1 MVNSN
6 SISECAP
13 KYMNKKD
20 PSCLNREAL
29 VVIAKNMNNKMT
41 SSGGNG
47 KTKKNKLK
55 KIRIHQKKSELW
67 SNIRNTLSDRCDRES
82 CWLNT
87 EYGRN
92 IKGEYIDNFRP
103 VQPKS
108 WKTNKTE
115 WLSTLDIMNV
125 LEQYSD
131 KYPDFELIGPVPI
144 DFDKKVD
151 YGQCIVNELC
161 SIDIKRLVNKGI
173 HHVGIVFNLDAHDEP
188 GSHWVALYV
197 QLKETADSVNPLGAY
212 FYDSYGT
219 PPVKEIRTLMKR
231 LESQYNV
238 LHPKKKFILNYNKIR
253 HQYKNSECG
262 VYSTHFII
270 QLLENTKFLDHCKK
284 IVSDDN
290 INKMRDV
297 YFRKI

>member
-1 MVNSN
+1 MINTNV
-6 SISECAP
+6 SECAP
-13 KYMNKKD
+13 KYMNSKD
-20 PSCLNREAL
+20 PSCLNKEAL
-29 VVIAKNMNNKMT
+29 VIIAKNMNNKMA
-41 SSGGNG
+41 SSGGNVN
-47 KTKKNKLK
+47 TKKEKIK
-55 KIRIHQKKSELW
+55 KIRLNQKKSELW
-67 SNIRNTLSDRCDRES
+67 SNIKNVLSNRCDRES

-87 EYGRN
+87 EYAQN
-92 IKGEYIDNFRP
+92 IKGEYIDNYKP
-103 VQPKS
+103 IQPKS
-108 WKTNKTE
+108 WKQNKRE
-115 WLSTLDIMNV
+115 WLSTIDIMNV
-125 LEQYSD
+125 LEQYCD
-131 KYPDFELIGPVPI
+131 KYKDFELIGPVPI

-161 SIDIKRLVNKGI
+161 NIDIKRLISKGI
-173 HHVGIVFNLDAHDEP
+173 NHVGIVFNLDAHDEP

-197 QLKETADSVNPLGAY
+197 QLKENTDSVNPPGAY

-219 PPVKEIRTLMKR
+219 LPVKEIQILMKR
-231 LESQYNV
+231 LKSQYNV

-284 IVSDDN
+284 IVSDDD

-297 YFRKI
+297 YFRKV